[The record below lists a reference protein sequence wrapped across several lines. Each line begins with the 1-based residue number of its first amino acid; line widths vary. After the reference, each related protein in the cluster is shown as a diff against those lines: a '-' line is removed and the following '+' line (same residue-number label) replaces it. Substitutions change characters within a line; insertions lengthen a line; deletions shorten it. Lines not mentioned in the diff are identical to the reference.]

1 MKNIQY
7 LDIKQQFTGLVS
19 GLPELKKQVLIA
31 ITLCLVFSSS
41 SILAKT
47 ITLNLKNAEISA
59 LIKTVA
65 DITGK
70 NFVVDPRVKGKVTVI
85 SSHPMDQDE
94 VYQVFLSILEVHGFS
109 AVSSGNLIKIIPE
122 VKAKQLN
129 IPVSPPASGAP
140 DDLMITRIVQVKNIS
155 AAQLVPI
162 LRPLIPQQGHLA
174 AYPSTNVLILSD
186 RAGNVR
192 RLVKIIKRIDQASDS
207 SIEVI
212 PLHNASATDIVRV
225 LNGLLKKPGKGAAT
239 SQVTLAADDR
249 TNSILMS
256 GDQNE
261 RLRLKA
267 IIGHLDT
274 ALTETGNTHV
284 VYLSYA
290 KAKDLVSVL
299 TGVSTSIEKKAPKAA
314 KTGALGQKVSIQAD
328 ESSNALIITAPTSVF
343 RSLKSV
349 IAQLDVRRA
358 QVLIEAIIVEISQDK
373 FKELGVQWIV
383 DGRPG
388 GNGPVGIIKFGTPGI
403 DAVASS
409 IAGGQAPGFLNGATL
424 GFGQFDSSTVN
435 FAAILTALSSD
446 SSSNILSTPSLM
458 TLDNEEAEIVVGQ
471 NVPFVTGSFT
481 NTGASAG
488 AANPFQTI
496 QREDVGLTLRV
507 TPQINEGNAVQ
518 LDIEQEISSI
528 ASSALAGASDIITNK
543 RSIKTSVIVEDGQV
557 IVLGGLIEDDVQESV
572 QKVPGI
578 GDVPL
583 LGKLF
588 RYNKTTKTKKNLMVF
603 IHPVI
608 VRDAATET
616 MVTTGK
622 YNYMRARQQELRNK
636 GMRFLSSNEMPLLPK
651 HFPEIPDPFIIKNQ
665 PAAQIKP
672 DTQSDE

>member
-1 MKNIQY
+1 MKNIRY
-7 LDIKQQFTGLVS
+7 LANKQRLTGLVT
-19 GLPELKKQVLIA
+19 GLAELKAQVLLVM
-31 ITLCLVFSSS
+31 TVCLLFFAA
-41 SILAKT
+41 SIHAKT
-47 ITLNLKNAEISA
+47 ITLNLKNADISA

-85 SSHPMDQDE
+85 SSHPMEQDE

-109 AVSSGNLIKIIPE
+109 AVPTGNLIKIIPE
-122 VKAKQLN
+122 VKAKQLA
-129 IPVSPPASGAP
+129 IPVYPPAGGHP
-140 DDLMITRIVQVKNIS
+140 DDQMITRIVQVKNIS

-162 LRPLIPQQGHLA
+162 LRPLVPQQGHLA

-192 RLVKIIKRIDQASDS
+192 RLVKIINRIDQASDS

-212 PLHNASATDIVRV
+212 PLHNASATDVVRV
-225 LNGLLKKPGKGAAT
+225 LNSLLKKPGKGAGTAKV
-239 SQVTLAADDR
+239 SLAADDR

-267 IIGHLDT
+267 IVSHLDIP
-274 ALTETGNTHV
+274 LDDTGNTHV
-284 VYLSYA
+284 VYLRYA
-290 KAKDLVSVL
+290 KAKDLVTVL
-299 TGVSTSIEKKAPKAA
+299 TGVSTSIEKKPKAG
-314 KTGALGQKVSIQAD
+314 KTSALGNKVSIQAD
-328 ESSNALIITAPTSVF
+328 ESSNALIITAPTAIY
-343 RSLKSV
+343 RSLKAV
-349 IAQLDVRRA
+349 ISQLDIRRA
-358 QVLIEAIIVEISQDK
+358 QVLIEAIIVEISLDK
-373 FKELGVQWIV
+373 FMELGVQWIV
-383 DGRPG
+383 DGTPG

-403 DAVASS
+403 DAVASAIS
-409 IAGGQAPGFLNGATL
+409 GGAAPGFLNGATI
-424 GFGQFDSSTVN
+424 GFGQFDSSSIN
-435 FAAILTALSSD
+435 FAAILTALASD

-481 NTGASAG
+481 NTGAAAG

-507 TPQINEGNAVQ
+507 TPQINEGNAIQ

-528 ASSALAGASDIITNK
+528 AASALAGAADIITNK
-543 RSIKTSVIVEDGQV
+543 RSIKTTVIVEDGQV
-557 IVLGGLIEDDVQESV
+557 LVLGGLITDDVQESV
-572 QKVPGI
+572 QKVPGL
-578 GDVPL
+578 GDIPL

-588 RYNKTTKTKKNLMVF
+588 RYNKTTKVKTNLMIF

-622 YNYMRARQQELRNK
+622 YNYMRARQQEIRNK
-636 GMRFLSSNEMPLLPK
+636 GMRFLTANEMPLLPK
-651 HFPEIPDPFIIKNQ
+651 HFPEIPDPFATDSQ
-665 PAAQIKP
+665 PAKNLPATQP
-672 DTQSDE
+672 DE

>member
-1 MKNIQY
+1 MKNIWH
-7 LDIKQQFTGLVS
+7 LA
-19 GLPELKKQVLIA
+19 LKRQTTDMVTTPACLKTQM
-31 ITLCLVFSSS
+31 LVFMTVCLMF
-41 SILAKT
+41 LAGSLQAKS
-47 ITLNLKNAEISA
+47 ITLNLKNADISA
-59 LIKTVA
+59 LIKTVS

-85 SSHPMDQDE
+85 SSHPMEKDE
-94 VYQVFLSILEVHGFS
+94 VYQVFLSILEVHGYS
-109 AVSSGNLIKIIPE
+109 AVPTGSLVKIIPE
-122 VKAKQLN
+122 VKAKQLS
-129 IPVSPPASGAP
+129 IPLSPPDSNQP
-140 DDLMITRIVQVKNIS
+140 DDQMITRIVQVKNIS

-162 LRPLIPQQGHLA
+162 LRPLVPQQGHLA

-192 RLVKIIKRIDQASDS
+192 RLVKIIRRIDQASDS

-225 LNGLLKKPGKGAAT
+225 LNALMKKPGKGAAAT
-239 SQVTLAADDR
+239 KVTLAADDR

-267 IIGHLDT
+267 IIGHLDIP
-274 ALTETGNTHV
+274 LGETGNIHV
-284 VYLSYA
+284 VYLRYA

-299 TGVSTSIEKKAPKAA
+299 TGVSSSIEKKPKGA
-314 KTGALGQKVSIQAD
+314 KASSLGNKVSIQAD
-328 ESSNALIITAPTSVF
+328 ESSNALIITAPTAIY

-349 IAQLDVRRA
+349 ISQLDIRRA
-358 QVLIEAIIVEISQDK
+358 QVLIEAIIVEISLDK

-383 DGRPG
+383 DGTPG
-388 GNGPVGIIKFGTPGI
+388 GNGPVGIVKFGSPGI
-403 DAVASS
+403 DS
-409 IAGGQAPGFLNGATL
+409 IAGAINGGSSPGFLNGATI
-424 GFGQFDSSTVN
+424 GFGVFDSSSIN
-435 FAAILTALSSD
+435 FAAILTALASD

-458 TLDNEEAEIVVGQ
+458 TLDNEEAEIIVGQ

-481 NTGASAG
+481 NTGAAAG

-528 ASSALAGASDIITNK
+528 APSVLAGASDIITNK
-543 RSIKTSVIVEDGQV
+543 RSIKTTVIVEDGQV
-557 IVLGGLIEDDVQESV
+557 IVLGGLIKNDVQETV
-572 QKVPGI
+572 QKVPGL
-578 GDVPL
+578 GDIPL

-588 RYNKTTKTKKNLMVF
+588 RYNKTTNTKTNLMVF

-616 MVTTGK
+616 LATTGK
-622 YNYMRARQQELRNK
+622 YNYMRARQMEIRNK
-636 GMRFLSSNEMPLLPK
+636 GMRFMSSNEIPLLPR
-651 HFPEIPDPFIIKNQ
+651 HFPEIPNPFKTDGPPAQQLPASQ
-665 PAAQIKP
+665 PDA
-672 DTQSDE
+672 